1 MMRESLKAYIDL
13 TRAHFF
19 FAWPLLFC
27 SGLMLAF
34 QNYGGFSW
42 SLTIRAALI
51 ALLGFEA
58 GFVLNDYVDKEVD
71 KKDVEFDKL
80 TRYWRPFKRRPIPSG
95 LISPRK
101 ALGLFFLLVVLT
113 SVLIATL
120 PYPNSLYLFVLMVL
134 SYSMEY
140 FYQVRKRNQE
150 FPFAQLLGRVD
161 FALFP
166 VAGYLCYGSPDKTA
180 LLFFVFFYPWVIAHL
195 GVNDLVDIEND
206 RSRDIKTVT
215 VLYGMKG
222 TVNWI
227 LLFTIIHFVVAPLFM
242 IELGSIAVVGFIVAF
257 FLLATANY
265 VLNREKSS
273 EAGLKALPI
282 FHLTMLVYAI
292 SIILDYAF

>member
-1 MMRESLKAYIDL
+1 MRESLKAYIDL

-71 KKDVEFDKL
+71 KKDVEFDRL

-95 LISPRK
+95 QISPRK

-120 PYPNSLYLFVLMVL
+120 PYPNSLYLFVLMVF

-140 FYQVRKRNQE
+140 FYQVRKRNQG

-166 VAGYLCYGSPDKTA
+166 VAGYLCYGSPDKSA

-195 GVNDLVDIEND
+195 GVNDLIDIEND
-206 RSRDIKTVT
+206 RSREMKTVT

-242 IELGSIAVVGFIVAF
+242 IELGPIAVVGFMVAF
-257 FLLATANY
+257 FLLAIANY
-265 VLNREKSS
+265 ILNREKSS

>member
-71 KKDVEFDKL
+71 KKDVEFDRL

-95 LISPRK
+95 QISPRK

-120 PYPNSLYLFVLMVL
+120 PYPNSLYLFVLMVF

-166 VAGYLCYGSPDKTA
+166 VAGYLCYGSPDKSA

-195 GVNDLVDIEND
+195 GVNDLIDIEND
-206 RSRDIKTVT
+206 RSRDMKTVT

-242 IELGSIAVVGFIVAF
+242 IELGSIAVVGFMVAF
-257 FLLATANY
+257 FLLAIANY
-265 VLNREKSS
+265 ILNREKSS

>member
-71 KKDVEFDKL
+71 KKDVEFDRL

-95 LISPRK
+95 QISPRK

-120 PYPNSLYLFVLMVL
+120 PYPNSLYLFVLMVF

-140 FYQVRKRNQE
+140 FYQVRKRNQG

-166 VAGYLCYGSPDKTA
+166 VAGYLCYGSPDKSA

-195 GVNDLVDIEND
+195 GVNDLIDIEND
-206 RSRDIKTVT
+206 RSRDMKTVT

-242 IELGSIAVVGFIVAF
+242 IELGSIAVVGFMVAF
-257 FLLATANY
+257 FLLAIANY
-265 VLNREKSS
+265 ILNREKSS

>member
-27 SGLMLAF
+27 SGLILAF

-120 PYPNSLYLFVLMVL
+120 PYPNSLYLFVLMVF

-166 VAGYLCYGSPDKTA
+166 VAGYLCYGSPDKSA

-195 GVNDLVDIEND
+195 GVNDLIDIEND
-206 RSRDIKTVT
+206 RSRDMKTVT

>member
-27 SGLMLAF
+27 SGLILAF

-80 TRYWRPFKRRPIPSG
+80 TRYWRPFKRRPIPSR

-120 PYPNSLYLFVLMVL
+120 PYPNSLYLFVLMVF

-166 VAGYLCYGSPDKTA
+166 VAGYLCYGSPDKSA

-195 GVNDLVDIEND
+195 GVNDLIDIEND
-206 RSRDIKTVT
+206 RSRDMKTVT